1 MASRKMSERRL
12 NAIVLLSAIALV
24 FGLIVMIVAIFVKVT
39 GVLAILGSVS
49 LFGGLLFFYLYWQ
62 QWVDMMR
69 AKRQR

>member
-12 NAIVLLSAIALV
+12 NAIILLSAIALV